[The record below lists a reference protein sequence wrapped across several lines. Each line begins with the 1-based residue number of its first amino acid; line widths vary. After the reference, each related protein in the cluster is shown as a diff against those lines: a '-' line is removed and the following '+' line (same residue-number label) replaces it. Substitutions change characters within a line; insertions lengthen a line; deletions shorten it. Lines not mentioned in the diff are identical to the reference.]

1 MPAFTYQALDP
12 HGQTQAGV
20 LEGDSERAVRQL
32 LRKRSL
38 IPLRVALVSKT
49 SDSILH
55 KELWKSRAFSS
66 SALTLWTR
74 QLAELIKAGLPL
86 ERALN
91 ALSSE
96 APSPAA
102 RDLVASIR
110 SEVNAGASFAK
121 SLEPHPQEFS
131 AVYRASIAA
140 GEQSGQLGLVLTR
153 LASDLEAQNELQSKV
168 LQALLYPAIVSAIA
182 VFIVLFLLTYVVPQV
197 AHVFAS
203 SQHQLPLLTTIM
215 LTLSSFLRQEWW
227 VILMGLIVITFAA
240 RQALKNAS
248 IKARFDAW
256 VLLTPIV
263 GPLVRGYNAA
273 RFANTL
279 STLVGAGVPI
289 LKALQSC
296 CHILSN
302 QAMKND
308 MLQALVMVREGAP
321 LGLALGERGRLPGM
335 LPMFARLGEQTG
347 RLPDMLERAAEQL
360 SSDVQRK
367 ALQLATILEPLLI
380 VAMGALVMLI
390 VLSIMMPIIEL
401 NQLVK

>member
-1 MPAFTYQALDP
+1 MPAFHYQALDP
-12 HGQTQAGV
+12 QGQTQNGV

-38 IPLRVALVSKT
+38 IPLRVELVSKT
-49 SDSILH
+49 SSSILH
-55 KELWKSRAFSS
+55 KELWKSRVFSS
-66 SALTLWTR
+66 TDLTLWTR

-91 ALSSE
+91 ALAGEASS
-96 APSPAA
+96 PNA

-110 SEVNAGASFAK
+110 SEVNAGATFAK
-121 SLEPHPQEFS
+121 ALEPHPREFS

-140 GEQSGQLGLVLTR
+140 GEQSGELGLVLTR
-153 LASDLEAQNELQSKV
+153 LASDLEAQNQLQSKV
-168 LQALLYPAIVSAIA
+168 LQALLYPAIVSLIA
-182 VFIVLFLLTYVVPQV
+182 LFIVLFLLTYVVPQV
-197 AHVFAS
+197 AHVFTS
-203 SQHQLPLLTTIM
+203 SQHQLPLLTTVM
-215 LTLSSFLRQEWW
+215 LSVSSFLLNEWW
-227 VILMGLIVITFAA
+227 VLCLALASGLFAS
-240 RQALKNAS
+240 RQALKNER

-256 VLLTPIV
+256 LLLTPIV

-279 STLVGAGVPI
+279 ATLVGAGVPI

-296 CHILSN
+296 CLILSN
-302 QAMKND
+302 QAMKDD

-321 LGLALGERGRLPGM
+321 LGLALGERGRMPGM

-347 RLPDMLERAAEQL
+347 RLPEMLERAAEQL
-360 SSDVQRK
+360 SSEVQRK

-380 VAMGALVMLI
+380 VAMGAMVMLI

>member
-1 MPAFTYQALDP
+1 MPAFHYQALDP
-12 HGQTQAGV
+12 QGQTQDGV

-32 LRKRSL
+32 LRKRNL
-38 IPLRVALVSKT
+38 IPLKVGLVSKA

-55 KELWKSRAFSS
+55 KELWKSRVFSS
-66 SALTLWTR
+66 TDLTLWTR

-96 APSPAA
+96 AANPSA

-121 SLEPHPQEFS
+121 SLEPHPKEFS

-140 GEQSGQLGLVLTR
+140 GEQSGELGLVLTR
-153 LASDLEAQNELQSKV
+153 LASDLEAQNQLQTKV
-168 LQALLYPAIVSAIA
+168 LQALLYPAIVSLIA

-197 AHVFAS
+197 AHVFTA
-203 SQHQLPLLTTIM
+203 SQHQLPLLTTVM
-215 LTLSSFLRQEWW
+215 LNLSSFLLNEWW
-227 VILMGLIVITFAA
+227 VLCLALVSGVYLA
-240 RQALKNAS
+240 RQALKNER

-256 VLLTPIV
+256 LLLTPIV

-296 CHILSN
+296 CLILSN
-302 QAMKND
+302 QAMKDD

-321 LGLALGERGRLPGM
+321 LGLALGERGRMPGL

-367 ALQLATILEPLLI
+367 ALQLDTILEHLLI

>member
-1 MPAFTYQALDP
+1 MPAFHYQALDP
-12 HGQTQAGV
+12 QGQTQNGV

-38 IPLRVALVSKT
+38 IPLRVELVSKT
-49 SDSILH
+49 SNSILH
-55 KELWKSRAFSS
+55 KELWKSRVFSS
-66 SALTLWTR
+66 TDLTLWTR

-91 ALSSE
+91 ALAGE
-96 APSPAA
+96 ADNPNA

-110 SEVNAGASFAK
+110 SEVNAGATFAK
-121 SLEPHPQEFS
+121 ALEPHPREFS

-140 GEQSGQLGLVLTR
+140 GEQSGELGLVLTR
-153 LASDLEAQNELQSKV
+153 LASDLEAQNQLQSKV
-168 LQALLYPAIVSAIA
+168 LQALLYPAIVSLIA
-182 VFIVLFLLTYVVPQV
+182 LFIVLFLLTYVVPQV
-197 AHVFAS
+197 AHVFTS
-203 SQHQLPLLTTIM
+203 SQHQLPLLTTVM
-215 LTLSSFLRQEWW
+215 LTVSSFLLNEWW
-227 VILMGLIVITFAA
+227 VLCLALVSGLYAS
-240 RQALKNAS
+240 RQALKNER

-256 VLLTPIV
+256 LLLTPIV

-279 STLVGAGVPI
+279 ATLVGAGVPI

-296 CHILSN
+296 CLILSN
-302 QAMKND
+302 QAMKDD

-321 LGLALGERGRLPGM
+321 LGLALGERGRMPGM

-347 RLPDMLERAAEQL
+347 RLPEMLERAAEQL

-380 VAMGALVMLI
+380 VAMGAMVMLI

>member
-1 MPAFTYQALDP
+1 MPAFHYQALDP
-12 HGQTQAGV
+12 QGQTQNGV

-38 IPLRVALVSKT
+38 IPLRVELVSKT
-49 SDSILH
+49 SNSILH
-55 KELWKSRAFSS
+55 KELWKSRVFSS
-66 SALTLWTR
+66 TDLTLWTR

-91 ALSSE
+91 ALAGE
-96 APSPAA
+96 AQSPNA

-110 SEVNAGASFAK
+110 SEVNAGATFAK
-121 SLEPHPQEFS
+121 ALEPHPREFS

-140 GEQSGQLGLVLTR
+140 GEQSGELGLVLSR
-153 LASDLEAQNELQSKV
+153 LASDLEAQNQLQSKV
-168 LQALLYPAIVSAIA
+168 LQALLYPAIVSLIA
-182 VFIVLFLLTYVVPQV
+182 LFIVLFLLTYVVPQV
-197 AHVFAS
+197 AHVFTS
-203 SQHQLPLLTTIM
+203 SQHQLPLLTNVM
-215 LTLSSFLRQEWW
+215 LTVSSFLLNEWW
-227 VILMGLIVITFAA
+227 VLCLALASGMYAS
-240 RQALKNAS
+240 RQALKNER

-256 VLLTPIV
+256 LLLTPIV

-279 STLVGAGVPI
+279 ATWVGAGVPI

-296 CHILSN
+296 CLILSN
-302 QAMKND
+302 QAMKDD

-321 LGLALGERGRLPGM
+321 LGLALGERGRMPGM

-347 RLPDMLERAAEQL
+347 RLPEMLERAAEQL

-380 VAMGALVMLI
+380 VAMGAMVMLI

>member
-1 MPAFTYQALDP
+1 MPAFHYQALDP
-12 HGQTQAGV
+12 QGQTQNGV

-38 IPLRVALVSKT
+38 IPLRVELVSKT
-49 SDSILH
+49 SNSILH
-55 KELWKSRAFSS
+55 KELWKSRVFSS
-66 SALTLWTR
+66 TDLTLWTR

-91 ALSSE
+91 ALAGE
-96 APSPAA
+96 AQSPNA
-102 RDLVASIR
+102 RDLVASIH
-110 SEVNAGASFAK
+110 SEVNAGATFAK
-121 SLEPHPQEFS
+121 ALEPHPREFS

-140 GEQSGQLGLVLTR
+140 GEQSGELGLVLSR
-153 LASDLEAQNELQSKV
+153 LASDLEAQNQLQSKV
-168 LQALLYPAIVSAIA
+168 LQALLYPAIVSLIA
-182 VFIVLFLLTYVVPQV
+182 LFIVLFLLTYVVPQV
-197 AHVFAS
+197 AHVFTS
-203 SQHQLPLLTTIM
+203 SQHQLPLLTTVM
-215 LTLSSFLRQEWW
+215 LTVSSFLLNEWW
-227 VILMGLIVITFAA
+227 VLCLALASGMYAS
-240 RQALKNAS
+240 RQALKNER

-256 VLLTPIV
+256 LLLTPIV

-279 STLVGAGVPI
+279 ATLVGAGVPI

-296 CHILSN
+296 CLILSN
-302 QAMKND
+302 QAMKDD

-321 LGLALGERGRLPGM
+321 LGLALGERGRMPGM

-347 RLPDMLERAAEQL
+347 RLPEMLERAAEQL

-380 VAMGALVMLI
+380 VAMGAMVMLI

>member
-1 MPAFTYQALDP
+1 MPAFHYQALDP
-12 HGQTQAGV
+12 QGQTQNGV

-38 IPLRVALVSKT
+38 IPLRVELVSKT
-49 SDSILH
+49 SNSILH
-55 KELWKSRAFSS
+55 KELWKSRVFSS
-66 SALTLWTR
+66 TDLTLWTR

-91 ALSSE
+91 ALAGE
-96 APSPAA
+96 AQSPNA

-110 SEVNAGASFAK
+110 SEVNAGATFAK
-121 SLEPHPQEFS
+121 ALEPHPREFS

-140 GEQSGQLGLVLTR
+140 GEQSGELGLVLSR
-153 LASDLEAQNELQSKV
+153 LASDLEAQNQLQSKV
-168 LQALLYPAIVSAIA
+168 LQALLYPAIVSLIA
-182 VFIVLFLLTYVVPQV
+182 LFIVLFLLTYVVPQV
-197 AHVFAS
+197 AHVFTS
-203 SQHQLPLLTTIM
+203 SQHQLPLLTTVM
-215 LTLSSFLRQEWW
+215 LTVSSFLLNEWW
-227 VILMGLIVITFAA
+227 VLCLALASGMYAS
-240 RQALKNAS
+240 RQALKNER

-256 VLLTPIV
+256 LLLTPIV

-279 STLVGAGVPI
+279 ATLVGAGVPI

-296 CHILSN
+296 CLILSN
-302 QAMKND
+302 QAMKDD

-321 LGLALGERGRLPGM
+321 LGLALGERGRMPGM

-347 RLPDMLERAAEQL
+347 RLPEMLERAAEQL

-367 ALQLATILEPLLI
+367 ALQMATILEPLLI
-380 VAMGALVMLI
+380 VAMGAMVMLI

-401 NQLVK
+401 NHLVK

>member
-1 MPAFTYQALDP
+1 MPAFHYQALDP
-12 HGQTQAGV
+12 QGQTQNGV

-38 IPLRVALVSKT
+38 IPLRVELVSKT
-49 SDSILH
+49 SNSILH
-55 KELWKSRAFSS
+55 KELWKSRVFSS
-66 SALTLWTR
+66 TDLTLWTR

-91 ALSSE
+91 ALAGE
-96 APSPAA
+96 ADNPNA

-110 SEVNAGASFAK
+110 SEVNAGATFAK
-121 SLEPHPQEFS
+121 ALEPHPREFS

-140 GEQSGQLGLVLTR
+140 GEQSGELGLVLTR
-153 LASDLEAQNELQSKV
+153 LASDLEAQNQLQSKV
-168 LQALLYPAIVSAIA
+168 LQALLYPAIVSLIA
-182 VFIVLFLLTYVVPQV
+182 LFIVLFLLTYVVPQV
-197 AHVFAS
+197 AHVFTS
-203 SQHQLPLLTTIM
+203 SQHQLPLLTTVM
-215 LTLSSFLRQEWW
+215 LTVSSFLLNEWW
-227 VILMGLIVITFAA
+227 VLCLALASGLYAS
-240 RQALKNAS
+240 RQALKNER

-256 VLLTPIV
+256 LLLTPIV

-279 STLVGAGVPI
+279 ATLVGAGVPI

-296 CHILSN
+296 CLILLN
-302 QAMKND
+302 QAMKDD

-321 LGLALGERGRLPGM
+321 LGLALGERGRMPGM

-347 RLPDMLERAAEQL
+347 RLPEMLERAAEQL

-380 VAMGALVMLI
+380 VAMGAMVMLI

>member
-1 MPAFTYQALDP
+1 MPAFHYQALDP
-12 HGQTQAGV
+12 QGQTQNGV

-38 IPLRVALVSKT
+38 IPLRVELVSKT
-49 SDSILH
+49 SNSILH
-55 KELWKSRAFSS
+55 KELWKSRVFSS
-66 SALTLWTR
+66 TDLTLWTR

-91 ALSSE
+91 ALAGE
-96 APSPAA
+96 AQSPNA

-110 SEVNAGASFAK
+110 SEVNAGATFAK
-121 SLEPHPQEFS
+121 ALEPHPREFS

-140 GEQSGQLGLVLTR
+140 GEQSGELGLVLSR
-153 LASDLEAQNELQSKV
+153 LASDLEAQNQLQSKV
-168 LQALLYPAIVSAIA
+168 LQALLYPAIVSLIA
-182 VFIVLFLLTYVVPQV
+182 LFIVLFLLTYVVPQV
-197 AHVFAS
+197 AHVFTS
-203 SQHQLPLLTTIM
+203 SQHQLPLLTTVM
-215 LTLSSFLRQEWW
+215 LTVSSFLLNEWW
-227 VILMGLIVITFAA
+227 VLCLALASGMYAS
-240 RQALKNAS
+240 RQALKNER

-256 VLLTPIV
+256 LLLTPIV

-279 STLVGAGVPI
+279 ATLVGAGVPI

-296 CHILSN
+296 CLILSN
-302 QAMKND
+302 QAMKDD

-321 LGLALGERGRLPGM
+321 LGLALGERGRMPGM

-347 RLPDMLERAAEQL
+347 RLPEMLERAAEQL

-367 ALQLATILEPLLI
+367 ALQMATILEPLLI
-380 VAMGALVMLI
+380 VAMGAMVMLI

>member
-1 MPAFTYQALDP
+1 MPAFHYQALDP
-12 HGQTQAGV
+12 QGQTQNGV

-38 IPLRVALVSKT
+38 IPLRVELVSKT
-49 SDSILH
+49 SNSILH
-55 KELWKSRAFSS
+55 KELWKSRVFSS
-66 SALTLWTR
+66 TDLTLWTR

-91 ALSSE
+91 ALAGE
-96 APSPAA
+96 AQSPNA

-110 SEVNAGASFAK
+110 SEVNAGATFAK
-121 SLEPHPQEFS
+121 ALEPHPREFS

-140 GEQSGQLGLVLTR
+140 GEQSGELGLVLSR
-153 LASDLEAQNELQSKV
+153 LASDLEAQNQLQSKV
-168 LQALLYPAIVSAIA
+168 LQALLYPAIVSLIA
-182 VFIVLFLLTYVVPQV
+182 LFIVLFLLTYVVPQV
-197 AHVFAS
+197 AHVFTS
-203 SQHQLPLLTTIM
+203 SQHQLPLLTNVM
-215 LTLSSFLRQEWW
+215 LTVSSFLLNEWW
-227 VILMGLIVITFAA
+227 VLCLALASGMYAS
-240 RQALKNAS
+240 RQALKNER

-256 VLLTPIV
+256 LLLTPIV

-279 STLVGAGVPI
+279 ATLVGAGVPI

-296 CHILSN
+296 CLILSN
-302 QAMKND
+302 QAMKDD

-321 LGLALGERGRLPGM
+321 LGLALGERGRMPGM

-347 RLPDMLERAAEQL
+347 RLPEMLERAAEQL

-380 VAMGALVMLI
+380 VAMGAMVMLI

>member
-1 MPAFTYQALDP
+1 MPAYTYHALDP
-12 HGQTQAGV
+12 QGQTQNGV
-20 LEGDSERAVRQL
+20 LEGDSERAVRQM

-38 IPLRVALVSKT
+38 IPMRVELVSKT
-49 SDSILH
+49 SNSILH
-55 KELWKSRAFSS
+55 KELWASRVFSS
-66 SALTLWTR
+66 NALTLWTR

-96 APSPAA
+96 APNQRA

-110 SEVNAGASFAK
+110 SEVNAGATFAK
-121 SLEPHPQEFS
+121 SLEPHPKEFS
-131 AVYRASIAA
+131 GIYRASIAA

-153 LASDLEAQNELQSKV
+153 LAGDLEAQNLLQSKV
-168 LQALLYPAIVSAIA
+168 LQALLYPAIVRLIA
-182 VFIVLFLLTYVVPQV
+182 LFIVLFLLTYVVPQV
-197 AHVFAS
+197 AHVFTS
-203 SQHQLPLLTTIM
+203 SQHQLPLLTTVM
-215 LTLSSFLRQEWW
+215 LNVSSFLLNEWW
-227 VILMGLIVITFAA
+227 VLLLGLLTASYA
-240 RQALKNAS
+240 GTQALKNES
-248 IKARFDAW
+248 LKARFDAW
-256 VLLTPIV
+256 LLLTPIV

-296 CHILSN
+296 CQILSN

-321 LGLALGERGRLPGM
+321 LGLALGERGRMPGM

-380 VAMGALVMLI
+380 VAMGGLVMLI

>member
-1 MPAFTYQALDP
+1 MPAFHYQALDP
-12 HGQTQAGV
+12 QGQTQNGV
-20 LEGDSERAVRQL
+20 LEGDSERVVRQL

-38 IPLRVALVSKT
+38 IPLRVELVSKT
-49 SDSILH
+49 SNSILH
-55 KELWKSRAFSS
+55 KELWKSRVFSS
-66 SALTLWTR
+66 TDLTLWTR

-91 ALSSE
+91 ALAGE
-96 APSPAA
+96 ADNPNA

-110 SEVNAGASFAK
+110 SEVNAGATFAK
-121 SLEPHPQEFS
+121 ALEPHPREFS

-140 GEQSGQLGLVLTR
+140 GEQSGELGLVLTR
-153 LASDLEAQNELQSKV
+153 LASDLEAQNQLQSKV
-168 LQALLYPAIVSAIA
+168 LQALLYPAIVSLIA
-182 VFIVLFLLTYVVPQV
+182 LFIVLFLLTYVVPQV
-197 AHVFAS
+197 AHVFTS
-203 SQHQLPLLTTIM
+203 SQHQLPLLTTVM
-215 LTLSSFLRQEWW
+215 LTVSSFLLNEWW
-227 VILMGLIVITFAA
+227 VLCLALASGLYAS
-240 RQALKNAS
+240 RQALKNER

-256 VLLTPIV
+256 LLLTPIV

-279 STLVGAGVPI
+279 ATLVGAGVPI

-296 CHILSN
+296 CLILSN
-302 QAMKND
+302 QAMKDD

-321 LGLALGERGRLPGM
+321 LGLALGERGRMPGM

-347 RLPDMLERAAEQL
+347 RLPEMLERAAEQL

-380 VAMGALVMLI
+380 VAMGAMVMLI

>member
-1 MPAFTYQALDP
+1 MPAFHYQALDP
-12 HGQTQAGV
+12 QGQTQNGV

-38 IPLRVALVSKT
+38 IPLRVELVSKT
-49 SDSILH
+49 SNSILH
-55 KELWKSRAFSS
+55 KELWKSRVFSS
-66 SALTLWTR
+66 TDLTLWTR

-91 ALSSE
+91 ALAGE
-96 APSPAA
+96 AQSPNA
-102 RDLVASIR
+102 RDLVASTR
-110 SEVNAGASFAK
+110 SEVNAGATFAK
-121 SLEPHPQEFS
+121 ALEPHPREFS

-140 GEQSGQLGLVLTR
+140 GEQSGELGLVLSR
-153 LASDLEAQNELQSKV
+153 LASDLEAQNQLQSKV
-168 LQALLYPAIVSAIA
+168 LQALLYPAIVSLIA
-182 VFIVLFLLTYVVPQV
+182 LFIVLFLLTYVVPQV
-197 AHVFAS
+197 AHVFTS
-203 SQHQLPLLTTIM
+203 SQHQLPLLTTVM
-215 LTLSSFLRQEWW
+215 LTVSSFLLNEWW
-227 VILMGLIVITFAA
+227 VLCLALASGMYAS
-240 RQALKNAS
+240 RQALKNER

-256 VLLTPIV
+256 LLLTPIV

-279 STLVGAGVPI
+279 ATLVGAGVPI

-296 CHILSN
+296 CLILSN
-302 QAMKND
+302 QAMKDD

-321 LGLALGERGRLPGM
+321 LGLALGERGRMPGM

-347 RLPDMLERAAEQL
+347 RLPEMLERAAEQL

-380 VAMGALVMLI
+380 VAMGAMVMLI

>member
-1 MPAFTYQALDP
+1 MPAYTYHALDP
-12 HGQTQAGV
+12 QGQTQNGV
-20 LEGDSERAVRQL
+20 LEGDSERAVRQM

-38 IPLRVALVSKT
+38 IPMRVELVSKT
-49 SDSILH
+49 SNSILH
-55 KELWKSRAFSS
+55 KELWASRVFSS
-66 SALTLWTR
+66 NALTLWTR

-96 APSPAA
+96 APNQRA

-110 SEVNAGASFAK
+110 SEVNAGATFAK
-121 SLEPHPQEFS
+121 SLEPHPKEFS
-131 AVYRASIAA
+131 GIYRASIAA

-153 LASDLEAQNELQSKV
+153 LAGDLEAQNLLQSKV
-168 LQALLYPAIVSAIA
+168 LQALLYPAIVSLIA
-182 VFIVLFLLTYVVPQV
+182 LFIVLFLLTYVVPQV
-197 AHVFAS
+197 AHVFTS
-203 SQHQLPLLTTIM
+203 SQHQLPLLTTVM
-215 LTLSSFLRQEWW
+215 LNVSSFLLNEWW
-227 VILMGLIVITFAA
+227 VLLLGLLTASYA
-240 RQALKNAS
+240 GTQALKNES
-248 IKARFDAW
+248 LKARFDAW
-256 VLLTPIV
+256 LLLTPIV

-296 CHILSN
+296 CQILSN

-321 LGLALGERGRLPGM
+321 LGLALGERGRMPGM

-380 VAMGALVMLI
+380 VAMGGLVMLI

>member
-1 MPAFTYQALDP
+1 MPAYTYHALDP
-12 HGQTQAGV
+12 QGQTQNGV

-38 IPLRVALVSKT
+38 IPLRVELVSKT
-49 SDSILH
+49 SNSILH
-55 KELWKSRAFSS
+55 KELWASRVFSS
-66 SALTLWTR
+66 NALTLWTR

-96 APSPAA
+96 APNQRA

-110 SEVNAGASFAK
+110 SEVNAGATFAK
-121 SLEPHPQEFS
+121 SLEPHPKEFS
-131 AVYRASIAA
+131 GIYRASIAA

-153 LASDLEAQNELQSKV
+153 LAGDLEAQNLLQSKV
-168 LQALLYPAIVSAIA
+168 LQALLYPAIVSLIA
-182 VFIVLFLLTYVVPQV
+182 LFIVLFLLTYVVPQV
-197 AHVFAS
+197 AHVFTS
-203 SQHQLPLLTTIM
+203 SQHQLPLLTTVM
-215 LTLSSFLRQEWW
+215 LNVSSFLLNEWW
-227 VILMGLIVITFAA
+227 VLLLGLLTASYA
-240 RQALKNAS
+240 GTQALKNES
-248 IKARFDAW
+248 LKARFDAW
-256 VLLTPIV
+256 LLLTPIV

-296 CHILSN
+296 CQILSN

-321 LGLALGERGRLPGM
+321 LGLALGERGRMPGM

-380 VAMGALVMLI
+380 VAMGGLVMLI

>member
-1 MPAFTYQALDP
+1 MPAYTYHALDP
-12 HGQTQAGV
+12 QGQTQNGV
-20 LEGDSERAVRQL
+20 LEGDSERAVRQM

-38 IPLRVALVSKT
+38 IPMRVELISKT
-49 SDSILH
+49 SNSILH
-55 KELWKSRAFSS
+55 KELWASRVFSS
-66 SALTLWTR
+66 NALTLWTR

-96 APSPAA
+96 APNQRA

-110 SEVNAGASFAK
+110 SEVNAGATFAK
-121 SLEPHPQEFS
+121 SLEPHPKEFS
-131 AVYRASIAA
+131 GIYRASIAA

-153 LASDLEAQNELQSKV
+153 LAGDLEAQNLLQSKV
-168 LQALLYPAIVSAIA
+168 LQALLYPAIVSLIA
-182 VFIVLFLLTYVVPQV
+182 LFIVLFLLTYVVPQV
-197 AHVFAS
+197 AHVFTS
-203 SQHQLPLLTTIM
+203 SQHQLPLLTTVM
-215 LTLSSFLRQEWW
+215 LNVSSFLLNEWW
-227 VILMGLIVITFAA
+227 VLLLGLLTASYA
-240 RQALKNAS
+240 GTQALKNES
-248 IKARFDAW
+248 LKARFDAW
-256 VLLTPIV
+256 LLLTPIV

-296 CHILSN
+296 CQILSN

-321 LGLALGERGRLPGM
+321 LGLALGERGRMPGM

-380 VAMGALVMLI
+380 VAMGGLVMLI

>member
-1 MPAFTYQALDP
+1 MPAFHYQALDP
-12 HGQTQAGV
+12 QGQTQNGV

-38 IPLRVALVSKT
+38 IPLRVELVSKT
-49 SDSILH
+49 SNSILH
-55 KELWKSRAFSS
+55 KELWKSRVFSS
-66 SALTLWTR
+66 TDLTLWTR

-91 ALSSE
+91 ALAGE
-96 APSPAA
+96 ADNPNA

-110 SEVNAGASFAK
+110 SEVNAGSTFAK
-121 SLEPHPQEFS
+121 ALEPHPREFS

-140 GEQSGQLGLVLTR
+140 GEQSGELGLVLTR
-153 LASDLEAQNELQSKV
+153 LASDLEAQNQLQSKV
-168 LQALLYPAIVSAIA
+168 LQALLYPAIVSLIA
-182 VFIVLFLLTYVVPQV
+182 LFIVLFLLTYVVPQV
-197 AHVFAS
+197 AHVFTS
-203 SQHQLPLLTTIM
+203 SQHQLPLLTTVM
-215 LTLSSFLRQEWW
+215 LTVSSFLLNEWW
-227 VILMGLIVITFAA
+227 VLCLALASGLYAS
-240 RQALKNAS
+240 RQALKNER

-256 VLLTPIV
+256 LLLTPIV

-279 STLVGAGVPI
+279 ATLVGAGVPI

-296 CHILSN
+296 CLILSN
-302 QAMKND
+302 QAMKDD

-321 LGLALGERGRLPGM
+321 LGLALGERGRMPGM

-347 RLPDMLERAAEQL
+347 RLPEMLERAAEQL

-380 VAMGALVMLI
+380 VAMGAMVMLI

>member
-1 MPAFTYQALDP
+1 MPAYTYHALDP
-12 HGQTQAGV
+12 QGQTQNGV

-38 IPLRVALVSKT
+38 IPLRVELVSKT
-49 SDSILH
+49 SNSILH
-55 KELWKSRAFSS
+55 KELWKSRVFSS
-66 SALTLWTR
+66 TDLTLWTR

-91 ALSSE
+91 ALAGE
-96 APSPAA
+96 AQSPNA

-110 SEVNAGASFAK
+110 SEVNAGATFAK
-121 SLEPHPQEFS
+121 ALEPHPREFS

-140 GEQSGQLGLVLTR
+140 GEQSGELGLVLSR
-153 LASDLEAQNELQSKV
+153 LASDLEAQNQLQSKV
-168 LQALLYPAIVSAIA
+168 LQALLYPAIVSLIA
-182 VFIVLFLLTYVVPQV
+182 LFIVLFLLTYVVPQV
-197 AHVFAS
+197 AHVFTS
-203 SQHQLPLLTTIM
+203 SQHQLPLLTTVM
-215 LTLSSFLRQEWW
+215 LTVSSFLLNEWW
-227 VILMGLIVITFAA
+227 VLCLALASGMYAS
-240 RQALKNAS
+240 RQALKNER

-256 VLLTPIV
+256 LLLTPIV

-279 STLVGAGVPI
+279 ATLVGAGVPI

-296 CHILSN
+296 CLILSN
-302 QAMKND
+302 QAMKDD

-321 LGLALGERGRLPGM
+321 LGLALGERGRMPGM

-347 RLPDMLERAAEQL
+347 RLPEMLERAAEQL

-380 VAMGALVMLI
+380 VAMGAMVMLI

>member
-1 MPAFTYQALDP
+1 MPAFHYQALDP
-12 HGQTQAGV
+12 QGQTQNGV

-38 IPLRVALVSKT
+38 IPLRVELVSKT
-49 SDSILH
+49 SNSILH
-55 KELWKSRAFSS
+55 KELWKSRVFSS
-66 SALTLWTR
+66 TDLTLWTR

-91 ALSSE
+91 ALAGE
-96 APSPAA
+96 AQSPNA

-110 SEVNAGASFAK
+110 SEVNAGATFAK
-121 SLEPHPQEFS
+121 ALEPHPREFS

-140 GEQSGQLGLVLTR
+140 GEQSGELGLVLSR
-153 LASDLEAQNELQSKV
+153 LASDLEAQNQLQSKV
-168 LQALLYPAIVSAIA
+168 LQALLYPAIVSLIA
-182 VFIVLFLLTYVVPQV
+182 LFIVLFLLTYVVPQV
-197 AHVFAS
+197 AHVFTS
-203 SQHQLPLLTTIM
+203 SQHQLPLLTTVM
-215 LTLSSFLRQEWW
+215 LTVSSFLLNEWW
-227 VILMGLIVITFAA
+227 VLCLALASGMYAS
-240 RQALKNAS
+240 RQALKNER
-248 IKARFDAW
+248 INARFDAW
-256 VLLTPIV
+256 LLLTPIV

-279 STLVGAGVPI
+279 ATLVGAGVPI

-296 CHILSN
+296 CLILSN
-302 QAMKND
+302 QAMKDD

-321 LGLALGERGRLPGM
+321 LGLALGERGRMPGM

-347 RLPDMLERAAEQL
+347 RLPEMLERAAEQL

-380 VAMGALVMLI
+380 VAMGAMVMLI

>member
-1 MPAFTYQALDP
+1 MPAFHYQALDP
-12 HGQTQAGV
+12 QGQTQNGV

-38 IPLRVALVSKT
+38 IPLRVELVSKT
-49 SDSILH
+49 SNSILH
-55 KELWKSRAFSS
+55 KELWKSRVFSS
-66 SALTLWTR
+66 TDLTLWTR

-91 ALSSE
+91 ALAGE
-96 APSPAA
+96 AQSPNA

-110 SEVNAGASFAK
+110 SEVNAGATFAK
-121 SLEPHPQEFS
+121 ALEPHPREFS

-140 GEQSGQLGLVLTR
+140 GEQSGELGLVLSR
-153 LASDLEAQNELQSKV
+153 LASDLEAQNQLQSKV
-168 LQALLYPAIVSAIA
+168 LQALLYPAIVSLIA
-182 VFIVLFLLTYVVPQV
+182 LFIVLFLLTYVVPQV
-197 AHVFAS
+197 AHVFTS
-203 SQHQLPLLTTIM
+203 SQHQLPLLTTVM
-215 LTLSSFLRQEWW
+215 LTVSSFLLNEWW
-227 VILMGLIVITFAA
+227 VLCLALASGMYAS
-240 RQALKNAS
+240 RQALKNER

-256 VLLTPIV
+256 LLLTPIV

-279 STLVGAGVPI
+279 ATLVGAGVPI

-296 CHILSN
+296 CLILSN
-302 QAMKND
+302 QAMKDD

-321 LGLALGERGRLPGM
+321 LGLALGERGRMPGM

-347 RLPDMLERAAEQL
+347 RLPEMLERAAEQL

-380 VAMGALVMLI
+380 VAMGAMVMLI

>member
-1 MPAFTYQALDP
+1 MPAFHYQALDP
-12 HGQTQAGV
+12 QGQTQNGV

-38 IPLRVALVSKT
+38 IPLRVELVSKT
-49 SDSILH
+49 SNSILH
-55 KELWKSRAFSS
+55 KELWKSRVFSS
-66 SALTLWTR
+66 TDLTLWTR

-91 ALSSE
+91 ALAGE
-96 APSPAA
+96 AQSPNA

-110 SEVNAGASFAK
+110 SEVNAGATFAK
-121 SLEPHPQEFS
+121 ALEPHPREFS

-140 GEQSGQLGLVLTR
+140 GEQSGELGLVLSR
-153 LASDLEAQNELQSKV
+153 LASDLEAQNQLQSKV
-168 LQALLYPAIVSAIA
+168 LQALLYPAIVSLIA
-182 VFIVLFLLTYVVPQV
+182 LFIVLFLLTYVVPQV
-197 AHVFAS
+197 AHVFTS
-203 SQHQLPLLTTIM
+203 SQHQLPLLTTVM
-215 LTLSSFLRQEWW
+215 LTVSSFLLNEWW
-227 VILMGLIVITFAA
+227 VLCLALASGMYAS
-240 RQALKNAS
+240 RQALKNER

-256 VLLTPIV
+256 LLLTPIV

-279 STLVGAGVPI
+279 ATLVGAGVPI

-296 CHILSN
+296 CLILSN
-302 QAMKND
+302 QAMKDD

-321 LGLALGERGRLPGM
+321 LGLALGERGRMPGM

-347 RLPDMLERAAEQL
+347 RLPEMLERAAEQL

-380 VAMGALVMLI
+380 VAMGGLVMLI

>member
-1 MPAFTYQALDP
+1 MPAFHYQALDP
-12 HGQTQAGV
+12 QGQTQNGV

-38 IPLRVALVSKT
+38 IPLRVELVSKT
-49 SDSILH
+49 SNSILH
-55 KELWKSRAFSS
+55 KELWKSRVFSS
-66 SALTLWTR
+66 TDLTLWTR

-91 ALSSE
+91 ALAGE
-96 APSPAA
+96 AQSPNA

-110 SEVNAGASFAK
+110 SEVNAGATFAK
-121 SLEPHPQEFS
+121 ALEPHPREFA

-140 GEQSGQLGLVLTR
+140 GEQSGELGLVLSR
-153 LASDLEAQNELQSKV
+153 LASDLEAQNQLQSKV
-168 LQALLYPAIVSAIA
+168 LQALLYPAIVSLIA
-182 VFIVLFLLTYVVPQV
+182 LFIVLFLLTYVVPQV
-197 AHVFAS
+197 AHVFTS
-203 SQHQLPLLTTIM
+203 SQHQLPLLTTVM
-215 LTLSSFLRQEWW
+215 LTVSSFLLNEWW
-227 VILMGLIVITFAA
+227 VLCLALASGMYAS
-240 RQALKNAS
+240 RQALKNER

-256 VLLTPIV
+256 LLLTPIV

-279 STLVGAGVPI
+279 ATLVGAGVPI

-296 CHILSN
+296 CLILSN
-302 QAMKND
+302 QAMKDD

-321 LGLALGERGRLPGM
+321 LGLALGERGRMPGM

-347 RLPDMLERAAEQL
+347 RLPEMLERAAEQL

-380 VAMGALVMLI
+380 VAMGAMVMLI

>member
-1 MPAFTYQALDP
+1 MPAFHYQALDP
-12 HGQTQAGV
+12 QGQTQNGV

-38 IPLRVALVSKT
+38 IPLRVELVSKT
-49 SDSILH
+49 SNSILH
-55 KELWKSRAFSS
+55 KELWKSRVFSS
-66 SALTLWTR
+66 TDLTLWTR

-91 ALSSE
+91 ALAGE
-96 APSPAA
+96 ADNPNA

-110 SEVNAGASFAK
+110 SEVNAGATFAK
-121 SLEPHPQEFS
+121 ALEPHPREFS

-140 GEQSGQLGLVLTR
+140 GEQSGELGLVLTR
-153 LASDLEAQNELQSKV
+153 LASDLEAQNQLQSKV
-168 LQALLYPAIVSAIA
+168 LQALLYPAIVSLIA
-182 VFIVLFLLTYVVPQV
+182 LFIVLFLLTYVVPQV
-197 AHVFAS
+197 AHVFTS
-203 SQHQLPLLTTIM
+203 SQHQLPLLTTVM
-215 LTLSSFLRQEWW
+215 LTVSSFLLNEWW
-227 VILMGLIVITFAA
+227 VLCLALASGLYAS
-240 RQALKNAS
+240 RQALKNER

-256 VLLTPIV
+256 LLLTPIV

-279 STLVGAGVPI
+279 ATLVGAGVPI

-296 CHILSN
+296 CLILSN
-302 QAMKND
+302 QAMKDD

-321 LGLALGERGRLPGM
+321 LGLALGERGRMPGM

-347 RLPDMLERAAEQL
+347 RLPEMLERAAEQL

-380 VAMGALVMLI
+380 VAMGAMVMLI

>member
-1 MPAFTYQALDP
+1 MPAFHYQALDP
-12 HGQTQAGV
+12 QGQTHNGV

-38 IPLRVALVSKT
+38 IPLRVELVSKT
-49 SDSILH
+49 SNSILH
-55 KELWKSRAFSS
+55 KELWKSRVFSS
-66 SALTLWTR
+66 TDLTLWTR

-91 ALSSE
+91 ALAGE
-96 APSPAA
+96 AQSPNA

-110 SEVNAGASFAK
+110 SEVNAGATFAK
-121 SLEPHPQEFS
+121 ALEPHPREFS

-140 GEQSGQLGLVLTR
+140 GEQSGELGLVLSR
-153 LASDLEAQNELQSKV
+153 LASDLEAQNQLQSKV
-168 LQALLYPAIVSAIA
+168 LQALLYPAIVSLIA
-182 VFIVLFLLTYVVPQV
+182 LFIVLFLLTYVVPQV
-197 AHVFAS
+197 AHVFTS
-203 SQHQLPLLTTIM
+203 SQHQLPLLTTVM
-215 LTLSSFLRQEWW
+215 LTVSSFLLNEWW
-227 VILMGLIVITFAA
+227 VLCLALASGMYAS
-240 RQALKNAS
+240 RQALKNER

-256 VLLTPIV
+256 LLLTPIV

-279 STLVGAGVPI
+279 ATLVGAGVPI

-296 CHILSN
+296 CLILSN
-302 QAMKND
+302 QAMKDD

-321 LGLALGERGRLPGM
+321 LGLALGERGRMPGM

-347 RLPDMLERAAEQL
+347 RLPEMLERAAEQL

-380 VAMGALVMLI
+380 VAMGAMVMLI

>member
-49 SDSILH
+49 SGSILH

-66 SALTLWTR
+66 AALTLWTR

-203 SQHQLPLLTTIM
+203 SQQQLPLLTTIM

>member
-1 MPAFTYQALDP
+1 MPAFHYQALDP
-12 HGQTQAGV
+12 QGQTQNGV

-38 IPLRVALVSKT
+38 IPLRVELVSKT
-49 SDSILH
+49 SNSILH
-55 KELWKSRAFSS
+55 KELWKSRVFSS
-66 SALTLWTR
+66 TDLTLWTR

-91 ALSSE
+91 ALAGE
-96 APSPAA
+96 AQSPNA

-110 SEVNAGASFAK
+110 SEVNAGATFAK
-121 SLEPHPQEFS
+121 ALEPHPREFS

-140 GEQSGQLGLVLTR
+140 GEQSGELGLVLSR
-153 LASDLEAQNELQSKV
+153 LASDLEAQNQLQSKV
-168 LQALLYPAIVSAIA
+168 LQALLYPAIVSLIA
-182 VFIVLFLLTYVVPQV
+182 LFIVLFLLTYVVPQV
-197 AHVFAS
+197 AHVFTS
-203 SQHQLPLLTTIM
+203 SQHQLPLLTTVM
-215 LTLSSFLRQEWW
+215 LTVSSLLLNEWW
-227 VILMGLIVITFAA
+227 VLCLALASGMYAS
-240 RQALKNAS
+240 RQALKNER

-256 VLLTPIV
+256 LLLTPIV

-279 STLVGAGVPI
+279 ATLVGAGVPI

-296 CHILSN
+296 CLILSN
-302 QAMKND
+302 QAMKDD

-321 LGLALGERGRLPGM
+321 LGLALGERGRMPGM

-347 RLPDMLERAAEQL
+347 RLPEMLERAAEQL

-380 VAMGALVMLI
+380 VAMGAMVMLI

>member
-1 MPAFTYQALDP
+1 MPAFHYQALDP
-12 HGQTQAGV
+12 HGQTQTGV

-38 IPLRVALVSKT
+38 IPLRVELVSKT
-49 SDSILH
+49 SNSILH
-55 KELWKSRAFSS
+55 KELWKSRVFSS
-66 SALTLWTR
+66 TDLTLWTR

-91 ALSSE
+91 ALAGE
-96 APSPAA
+96 AQSPNA

-110 SEVNAGASFAK
+110 SEVNAGATFAK
-121 SLEPHPQEFS
+121 ALEPHPREFS

-140 GEQSGQLGLVLTR
+140 GEQSGELGLVLSR
-153 LASDLEAQNELQSKV
+153 LASDLEAQNQLQSKV
-168 LQALLYPAIVSAIA
+168 LQALLYPAIVSLIA
-182 VFIVLFLLTYVVPQV
+182 LFIVLFLLTYVVPQV
-197 AHVFAS
+197 AHVFTS
-203 SQHQLPLLTTIM
+203 SQHQLPLLTTVM
-215 LTLSSFLRQEWW
+215 LTVSSFLLNEWW
-227 VILMGLIVITFAA
+227 VLCLALASGMYAS
-240 RQALKNAS
+240 RQALKNER

-256 VLLTPIV
+256 LLLTPIV

-279 STLVGAGVPI
+279 ATLVGAGVPI

-296 CHILSN
+296 CLILSN
-302 QAMKND
+302 QAMKDD

-321 LGLALGERGRLPGM
+321 LGLALGERGRMPGM

-347 RLPDMLERAAEQL
+347 RLPEMLERAAEQL

-380 VAMGALVMLI
+380 VAMGAMVMLI